1 MATKKGATSGPKR
14 QFKEKIVQIYETLFK
29 GEALPSATAQF
40 WDEFFL
46 LKPKT
51 VHIDNEIQK
60 MSQEQLFLAKTNI
73 NLLVTGCIEALN
85 DSNNIRVVYALQTL
99 CAVIHS
105 IFRKASEV
113 EQDVFCIGFENS
125 EDKVRKLLETCEEF
139 LGGKFVFS

>member
-29 GEALPSATAQF
+29 GEALPSPNAQF

-51 VHIDNEIQK
+51 AYIDNEIQK

-73 NLLVTGCIEALN
+73 NLLVTNCIEALT

-99 CAVIHS
+99 CAIIHS
-105 IFRKASEV
+105 IFRKATEV

-125 EDKVRKLLETCEEF
+125 EDKVRRLLEACEEF
-139 LGGKFVFS
+139 LVGKKSI